1 MNFCTLNT
9 ISFIYNFLGW
19 EKSGWQNQEIHC
31 FCHLNLVNRHSEPRI
46 QERLARS
53 VIQRFTLPVV
63 NVRSGS
69 CGHSMSSGGVPN
81 IRWSEA
87 RVQLR
92 LPFRHQA
99 EFQRRAD
106 GRGLMFAKLL
116 QILFQL
122 RICMERLITTSG
134 GRASRT

>member
-1 MNFCTLNT
+1 MAESGNTL
-9 ISFIYNFLGW
+9 FL
-19 EKSGWQNQEIHC
+19 
-31 FCHLNLVNRHSEPRI
+31 HLNLVNRHSEPRI
-46 QERLARS
+46 QERLTRS

-69 CGHSMSSGGVPN
+69 CSYSMSSGGVPN

-92 LPFRHQA
+92 LSFRHQA

-106 GRGLMFAKLL
+106 GVV
-116 QILFQL
+116 
-122 RICMERLITTSG
+122 
-134 GRASRT
+134 

>member
-1 MNFCTLNT
+1 MAESGNTL
-9 ISFIYNFLGW
+9 FLPSEFSKW
-19 EKSGWQNQEIHC
+19 T
-31 FCHLNLVNRHSEPRI
+31 LEPRI

-69 CGHSMSSGGVPN
+69 CSHSMSGGGVPN

-92 LPFRHQA
+92 LSSATRQNFSEEPM
-99 EFQRRAD
+99 D
-106 GRGLMFAKLL
+106 VV
-116 QILFQL
+116 
-122 RICMERLITTSG
+122 
-134 GRASRT
+134 

>member
-1 MNFCTLNT
+1 MSPLN
-9 ISFIYNFLGW
+9 ILNYQKRSLLKCNLLAIEFLHFKYN
-19 EKSGWQNQEIHC
+19 I
-31 FCHLNLVNRHSEPRI
+31 NRHSEPRI

-69 CGHSMSSGGVPN
+69 CSHSMTSGGIPN

-92 LPFRHQA
+92 LPLPPPVQNFS
-99 EFQRRAD
+99 EEAD

-122 RICMERLITTSG
+122 RICMGTADTTSG